1 MIIRVVLMRNNRVRL
16 MLVQNIW
23 YLKFLYGGDVRY
35 SWLVV
40 KIIVSQWKNLTMV
53 MHRMH
58 RVRTGWNMSWMMYYW
73 SRFR

>member
-1 MIIRVVLMRNNRVRL
+1 MCDIA
-16 MLVQNIW
+16 
-23 YLKFLYGGDVRY
+23 K
-35 SWLVV
+35 LVV

-73 SRFR
+73 SRFW